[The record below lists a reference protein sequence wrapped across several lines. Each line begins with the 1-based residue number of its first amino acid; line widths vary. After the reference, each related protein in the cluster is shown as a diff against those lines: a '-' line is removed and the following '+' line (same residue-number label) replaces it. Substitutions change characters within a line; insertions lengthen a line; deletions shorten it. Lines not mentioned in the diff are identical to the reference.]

1 MNNQQNIIVFSIIVF
16 LCFFGI
22 TSVSTSDQ
30 FDVTYAYSLYSG
42 STAVDFSP
50 DGKYIATGDTDG
62 DVGFWEVGDDD
73 SIEYV
78 RLGDNVQSVAFSSD
92 SRYLAADGDDG
103 DVLVS
108 LLDVATRTTVR
119 SRYVHSD
126 ADNINAIAYS
136 PGGRYVAVAVDL
148 PWVFL
153 WDLNSDA
160 MNGWGDTDAFE
171 VYDVAFSP
179 DGRYLAIGNDN
190 GDLILFELNSW
201 WTDDVNEI
209 YLQPGGNV
217 QVVAFSPDGKYLA
230 ADGYDGTNT
239 YVNIYRMSDM
249 SIAWRVTTDDVRAI
263 AFSPDSEYIAM
274 GDTDGTIAFYQ
285 IGTNIT
291 YVAET
296 DASDEVLDLAW
307 SPDGTLI
314 SDGKYVWNVT
324 LPSEPDA
331 NATENKIYWVDA
343 DRGILYR
350 ANLDGSEI
358 EQIRTGLGEPY
369 NIALDVSNSKVYW
382 IEYGSGKI
390 RRANLDGSSVEDLR
404 TGLDRPARI
413 RLDVSGGKMYWLETG
428 SDKIRRANLNGSGI
442 EDLVNTGS
450 QIDGDLAIDITNGK
464 LYWTD
469 WHDGNIHRFNLN
481 GSGQET
487 LLTGLDGPVGIVLD
501 VSGGKMYWVEQ
512 GSGKIRRANL
522 NGSGIQDLVT
532 SGLNRTFDIA
542 LDIAGGKMYWSDL
555 GAGKIQRANL
565 DGRGVEEILTGYPRP
580 LGIAL
585 DLSFSTQS
593 QPPLLSEDVN
603 QDGIVDIIDLALV
616 ASNFGQTGDITTDVN
631 DDGVVDV
638 IDLALVAAAFGN
650 TPVAPI
656 ALGHDSEIALTREN
670 IKTWLQQ
677 AQQLNLTDPAF
688 QRGIAVLE
696 QLLTALTPEKTRL
709 LSNYPNPFNPETWI
723 PYQLAEPSEITIS
736 IYTAKGQLVRELDL
750 GHQKAGVYQRKNRAA
765 YWDGKNEF
773 GERVASGLYFYT
785 LTAGSFSATGKML
798 IRK

>member
-22 TSVSTSDQ
+22 TSVSTADQ

-50 DGKYIATGDTDG
+50 DGKYIATGDIDG

-108 LLDVATRTTVR
+108 LLDVATRTIVR
-119 SRYVHSD
+119 SRYVHNN
-126 ADNINAIAYS
+126 ADIINAIAYS
-136 PGGRYVAVAVDL
+136 PDGRYVAAAVDL
-148 PWVFL
+148 HWAFL

-160 MNGWGDTDAFE
+160 MNGWGITDAFE
-171 VYDVAFSP
+171 VYDVAFST
-179 DGRYLAIGNDN
+179 DGRYLATGNDN
-190 GDLILFELNSW
+190 GDLTLWELNSW
-201 WTDDVNEI
+201 WTDDVNAI
-209 YLQPGGNV
+209 DLKPGGNV
-217 QVVAFSPDGKYLA
+217 RAIAFSPDGKYLA

-249 SIAWRVTTDDVRAI
+249 GIAWRVTTDDVLAI

-274 GDTDGTIAFYQ
+274 GDTNGTITFYQ
-285 IGTNIT
+285 IGTNIN
-291 YVAET
+291 YVGET
-296 DASDEVLDLAW
+296 NASDEVLDLAW

-331 NATENKIYWVDA
+331 NATEP
-343 DRGILYR
+343 
-350 ANLDGSEI
+350 
-358 EQIRTGLGEPY
+358 THP
-369 NIALDVSNSKVYW
+369 
-382 IEYGSGKI
+382 
-390 RRANLDGSSVEDLR
+390 
-404 TGLDRPARI
+404 
-413 RLDVSGGKMYWLETG
+413 
-428 SDKIRRANLNGSGI
+428 
-442 EDLVNTGS
+442 
-450 QIDGDLAIDITNGK
+450 
-464 LYWTD
+464 
-469 WHDGNIHRFNLN
+469 
-481 GSGQET
+481 
-487 LLTGLDGPVGIVLD
+487 
-501 VSGGKMYWVEQ
+501 
-512 GSGKIRRANL
+512 
-522 NGSGIQDLVT
+522 
-532 SGLNRTFDIA
+532 
-542 LDIAGGKMYWSDL
+542 
-555 GAGKIQRANL
+555 
-565 DGRGVEEILTGYPRP
+565 
-580 LGIAL
+580 
-585 DLSFSTQS
+585 
-593 QPPLLSEDVN
+593 SEDVN

-638 IDLALVAAAFGN
+638 IDLAIVAAAFGN

-656 ALGHDSEIALTREN
+656 ALGHDSAIALTRTN

-723 PYQLAEPSEITIS
+723 PYQLAEPSKITIA
-736 IYTAKGQLVRELDL
+736 IYTAKGELVRELDL